1 MPIILIAH
9 SLKMYPP
16 ATVNRYKVQRSINV
30 VSNRF
35 PVTVHQNRSSRGP
48 QARPARSGLMTL
60 QGNDSHSGPLRA
72 TPGHSEISD
81 TLLARCFELLGR
93 LQPCPQ
99 VRFRTLADPCTQR
112 FTQNPKHSGYR
123 AQLSLIDRLSF

>member
-35 PVTVHQNRSSRGP
+35 PVTVHQTRSSRGP

-60 QGNDSHSGPLRA
+60 QGNDSQSG
-72 TPGHSEISD
+72 ISD
-81 TLLARCFELLGR
+81 TLLASCFELLGR
-93 LQPCPQ
+93 LQPFPQ

>member
-35 PVTVHQNRSSRGP
+35 PLTVHQTRSSRGP
-48 QARPARSGLMTL
+48 QARPARNGLLTL
-60 QGNDSHSGPLRA
+60 QGNGTQSGPV
-72 TPGHSEISD
+72 SEISD
-81 TLLARCFELLGR
+81 TLLASCFELLGR
-93 LQPCPQ
+93 LQPFPQ